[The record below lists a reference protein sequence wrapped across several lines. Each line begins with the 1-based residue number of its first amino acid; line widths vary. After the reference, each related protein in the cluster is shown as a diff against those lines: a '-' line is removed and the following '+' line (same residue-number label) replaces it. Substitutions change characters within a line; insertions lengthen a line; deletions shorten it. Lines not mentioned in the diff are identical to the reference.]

1 MLNLMY
7 VVANIFKEFLK
18 WKTIKY
24 VELIFYTFYQIK
36 IHDIFYSE
44 SCLLLWQYLP
54 QVMQKESQ
62 TTAFTR
68 APVKL

>member
-1 MLNLMY
+1 M
-7 VVANIFKEFLK
+7 
-18 WKTIKY
+18 
-24 VELIFYTFYQIK
+24 
-36 IHDIFYSE
+36 HDIFFSE

-68 APVKL
+68 APIKLELPYKT